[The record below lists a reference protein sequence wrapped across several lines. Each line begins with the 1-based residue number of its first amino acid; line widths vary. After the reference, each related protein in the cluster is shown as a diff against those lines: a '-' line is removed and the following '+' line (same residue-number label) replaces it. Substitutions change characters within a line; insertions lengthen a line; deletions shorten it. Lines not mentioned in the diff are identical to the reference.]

1 MAGRFRLYTDADING
16 PVVDA
21 LIDAGWDVLR
31 AIDALPEGTLDGP
44 HFKRAADEG
53 RVYVAN
59 DRRIEPIAHAWL
71 ERGEEFR
78 GLICWPRSHYARMS
92 AGDFLE
98 AFEELA
104 RQEEDPFRLYPII
117 HIKPK
122 R

>member
-1 MAGRFRLYTDADING
+1 MAGRFPLYTDADIHG

-71 ERGEEFR
+71 ADGRKFR
-78 GLICWPRSHYARMS
+78 GLISWPRAHYARMS

-104 RQEEDPFRLYPII
+104 RQEDPFGFYPII